1 MKVNVE
7 KCGVMHLRRKGVKRS
22 DKRFH
27 VGGEEN
33 KVMEEYKYLG
43 CVVDEYLSNVR
54 MVEERA
60 KAGAKARSD
69 WLKCRATVG
78 EVKGATFVRLLKM
91 LVELVLLYGVEA
103 RGCGRQLD
111 AVENVQMWAARIY
124 LGVGRR
130 HSLISLQ
137 FETDMLL
144 VKWEALRRGI
154 EFWVQVMRMNDNRLV
169 KVLMLEALEV
179 GSKVKWV
186 KDLQQSLEKLGWRG
200 LNACGGIG
208 WTDNKGSETTIEGYS
223 RVESKS
229 SLEGEGKG
237 EFKVR
242 NDWET
247 YGQ

>member
-22 DKRFH
+22 DERFH
-27 VGGEEN
+27 VGGEEI

-60 KAGAKARSD
+60 KAGAKALSD
-69 WLKCRATVG
+69 WLRWCRATVG
-78 EVKGATFVRLLKM
+78 EVKGATFVRLLEM

-103 RGCGRQLD
+103 WGCRGQLD
-111 AVENVQMWAARIY
+111 AVENVQMRAARIF

-130 HSLISLQ
+130 HPLVSLQ
-137 FETDMLL
+137 FEMDMLP

-169 KVLMLEALEV
+169 KVVMLEALEV
-179 GSKVKWV
+179 GSKAKWV
-186 KDLQQSLEKLGWRG
+186 KDLQQSLEKLG
-200 LNACGGIG
+200 
-208 WTDNKGSETTIEGYS
+208 
-223 RVESKS
+223 
-229 SLEGEGKG
+229 
-237 EFKVR
+237 
-242 NDWET
+242 
-247 YGQ
+247 